1 MESNIRTYMN
11 GCMLYLIFH
20 LTHRITYD
28 ISKLVGSKKWHYIL
42 KRTICVGINARILV
56 FVDKLS
62 NVILIAINSHHKS
75 HSERSKNKY
84 IFTKSTNKCTI
95 NG

>member
-1 MESNIRTYMN
+1 MSS
-11 GCMLYLIFH
+11 CVFHLIFD
-20 LTHRITYD
+20 LTNRFITYRD
-28 ISKLVGSKKWHYIL
+28 CLVLENLQYNP
-42 KRTICVGINARILV
+42 KRTICFGINARILV

>member
-1 MESNIRTYMN
+1 MESNIRNYMN

-20 LTHRITYD
+20 LTHRIMTYQNWLAVK
-28 ISKLVGSKKWHYIL
+28 KLHYIL
-42 KRTICVGINARILV
+42 KRTICAGINARILV

-62 NVILIAINSHHKS
+62 GVILIAINSHHKS

>member
-20 LTHRITYD
+20 CTQRIHMTYQNWLVVK
-28 ISKLVGSKKWHYIL
+28 KLHYIL

-62 NVILIAINSHHKS
+62 GVILIAINSHHKS